1 MKNNSLVLNNL
12 KLINY
17 SVGKVLPIFQLSH
30 SWEDM
35 YQEGFLGLCKASE
48 KFDPKRGYKFSTYA
62 IRCII
67 NRIYRY
73 LSKCESS
80 FLSFGYQTA
89 SRVIALRK
97 LLQQY
102 PERALYD
109 KEFICNKLKI
119 SPAEY
124 NSLIKLALARSLS
137 ILEYPLVVD
146 AYKSVV
152 EDYDDAEIY
161 FNKRV
166 LNKLLRI
173 LSPIQY
179 KVLVMR
185 YGINGNR
192 TYTVKEIAK
201 ELNVSIDTVYDQLY
215 SAKKKIRKYATGKHI
230 DLLV

>member
-1 MKNNSLVLNNL
+1 MINSSLVLNNL

-17 SVGKVLPIFQLSH
+17 SIKRVLPVFKLNH

-35 YQEGFLGLCKASE
+35 YQEGFLALCKASE
-48 KFDPKRGYKFSTYA
+48 QFNPKRGYAFSTYA
-62 IRCII
+62 IRCIF

-73 LSKCESS
+73 ISKCESS

-89 SRVIALRK
+89 HRITALRK

-102 PERALYD
+102 PERNLYD

-124 NSLIKLALARSLS
+124 NSLIKLAFAKSLS
-137 ILEYPLVVD
+137 ISEYPLVVD
-146 AYKSVV
+146 AYKSVI

-161 FNKRV
+161 FNKRL
-166 LNKLLRI
+166 LNKLLKI

-179 KVLVMR
+179 KTLIMK
-185 YGINGNR
+185 YGINGNK
-192 TYTVKEIAK
+192 TYTAKEISK

-215 SAKKKIRKYATGKHI
+215 SAKKKIKEYATRKHI